1 MTLLLRALACALL
14 LVPSQLPAADAQ
26 SFVSEKPYPV
36 ADIREPEQHLPVN
49 NVILMIGDGM
59 GIHHLSAAW
68 AANRGRL
75 FIENCP
81 VTGIAKTWCRDKL
94 VTDSAAA
101 GTAMATGTKT
111 LYKRVATCPEGNK
124 LDSLIDKAKDME
136 KSTGV
141 VVTCEL
147 NDATPAAFCAN
158 NEKRSDSYGI
168 IGDYPRSRAD
178 FIFGGGSKYFTQ
190 RPDGRDIFKE
200 MGALGYKTA
209 RSWEEAAALPPGKT
223 LAVVAP
229 GNLPPPGKRG
239 DVLRQATLKALE
251 TLSRNPRGFF
261 LMVEGAQIDWGSHNN
276 DVKYTVTE
284 VIDFDKAVSEALKFA
299 DKDGHTLVI
308 ITADHETGGM
318 TIPNGNYA
326 KKSVKAL
333 YTTAGHSGI
342 MVPVYAYGPY
352 SQEFRGVQENID
364 IHKKI
369 IEILSKAK

>member
-1 MTLLLRALACALL
+1 MTLLLRVLACALL

-26 SFVSEKPYPV
+26 SFISEKPYPV
-36 ADIREPEQHLPVN
+36 ANIREPEQHLPVN

-141 VVTCEL
+141 IVTCEL

-158 NEKRSDSYGI
+158 NEKDPTPTASSATIHAPVRTSSLAAEANI
-168 IGDYPRSRAD
+168 LPRGRTGGTSSRKWGPWA
-178 FIFGGGSKYFTQ
+178 IKS
-190 RPDGRDIFKE
+190 PVPGRK
-200 MGALGYKTA
+200 
-209 RSWEEAAALPPGKT
+209 
-223 LAVVAP
+223 
-229 GNLPPPGKRG
+229 PPPCRREKR
-239 DVLRQATLKALE
+239 
-251 TLSRNPRGFF
+251 SP
-261 LMVEGAQIDWGSHNN
+261 S
-276 DVKYTVTE
+276 
-284 VIDFDKAVSEALKFA
+284 
-299 DKDGHTLVI
+299 
-308 ITADHETGGM
+308 
-318 TIPNGNYA
+318 
-326 KKSVKAL
+326 
-333 YTTAGHSGI
+333 
-342 MVPVYAYGPY
+342 
-352 SQEFRGVQENID
+352 
-364 IHKKI
+364 
-369 IEILSKAK
+369 